1 VPEAVLNGQ
10 KIVVRK
16 RNKQLLDGAHLAL
29 SGGEFVALLGPNGAG
44 KTTLLRALL
53 GLQPLHT
60 GDVAL
65 NGSAIA
71 TYTDRSRARLVSYL
85 PQQRE
90 LAWPNLVPDVVAL
103 GRYAHGA
110 GTGALSELDQVA
122 VADAISVCDLGG
134 LATRRVDTL
143 SGGELARV
151 QCARVIAA
159 QTPLLIAD
167 EPTAG
172 LDLRHQHRIL
182 KLFREYVDDGHGVLA
197 VLHDIN
203 LAMSYADRIVWL
215 DRGKVVG
222 EHLPQEVDPAF
233 VAQLYDVEVVEVS
246 HGLSPYFM
254 VTGR

>member
-1 VPEAVLNGQ
+1 MPEAVLMGQ
-10 KIVVRK
+10 DIVVGK
-16 RNKQLLDGAHLAL
+16 RNKKMLDGASLTL

-53 GLQPLHT
+53 GLQPLQS
-60 GDVAL
+60 GEVEL
-65 NGSAIA
+65 NAQAIA
-71 TYTDRSRARLVSYL
+71 AYSDRNRARIVSYL

-90 LAWPNLVPDVVAL
+90 LAWPNLVRDVVAL

-110 GTGALSELDQVA
+110 GTGALSELDQAA
-122 VADAISVCDLGG
+122 VADAIDVCDLGE
-134 LATRRVDTL
+134 LSSRRVDTL

-172 LDLRHQHRIL
+172 LDLQHQHRVL
-182 KLFREYVDDGHGVLA
+182 KLFKEYVDMGHGVLA

-215 DRGKVVG
+215 DEGKVVG

-233 VAQLYDVEVVEVS
+233 VARLYGVEVVEVGGS
-246 HGLSPYFM
+246 RSSYFM